1 MKLERKKED
10 FNPMVITL
18 EAEEEATIL
27 WEMISRWEV
36 SKGMEP
42 DSEPAKK
49 LCKKL
54 LAWFCDSGI
63 RA

>member
-1 MKLERKKED
+1 MKLDRT
-10 FNPMVITL
+10 FYPMRITL
-18 EAEEEATIL
+18 ETEEEAAIL
-27 WEMISRWEV
+27 WEMISRWEL

-54 LAWFCDSGI
+54 LAWFCDSRI
-63 RA
+63 RT